1 MYELEML
8 FVKKRGNEGN
18 MISGFD
24 LIDRDTILTS
34 EKKICMI
41 CTTLIKN
48 LTTERRQIYHTIKHK
63 TKVHR

>member
-34 EKKICMI
+34 EKKIWYVH
-41 CTTLIKN
+41 KN
-48 LTTERRQIYHTIKHK
+48 LTTEIYQTGQSL
-63 TKVHR
+63 TKSR

>member
-1 MYELEML
+1 MFFISAITSVAGAVFTLLLIPRTKNKSMYELEML

-34 EKKICMI
+34 EKKI
-41 CTTLIKN
+41 
-48 LTTERRQIYHTIKHK
+48 
-63 TKVHR
+63 